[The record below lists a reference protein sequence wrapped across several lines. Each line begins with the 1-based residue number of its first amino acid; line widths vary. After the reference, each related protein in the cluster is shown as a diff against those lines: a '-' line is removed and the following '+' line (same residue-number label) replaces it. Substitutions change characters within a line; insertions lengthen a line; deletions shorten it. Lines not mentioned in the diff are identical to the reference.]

1 MHRSQGLFDVG
12 KIKAGDTLLVSG
24 AAGATGSVVC
34 QLGKIAG
41 AKVIALAGTPEKCEW
56 LEREVGVDK
65 AVNYKSPNFRQ
76 EFKDAVGYIDVYFDN
91 VGGEILDMAL
101 LRLKKNARIV
111 LCGELLHLCIL
122 WRCFCGAWADH
133 LMNRW
138 DFRI

>member
-1 MHRSQGLFDVG
+1 M
-12 KIKAGDTLLVSG
+12 LVSG

-76 EFKDAVGYIDVYFDN
+76 EFS
-91 VGGEILDMAL
+91 L
-101 LRLKKNARIV
+101 LRYIIKSSNVPRYSYT
-111 LCGELLHLCIL
+111 
-122 WRCFCGAWADH
+122 
-133 LMNRW
+133 
-138 DFRI
+138 